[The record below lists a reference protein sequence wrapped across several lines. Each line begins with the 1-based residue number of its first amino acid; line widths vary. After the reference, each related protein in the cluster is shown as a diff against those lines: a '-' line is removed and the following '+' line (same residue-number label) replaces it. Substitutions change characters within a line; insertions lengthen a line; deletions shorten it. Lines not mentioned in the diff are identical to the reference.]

1 MAERS
6 IRLRGSAVLAMTLAS
21 GCGGA
26 DTSSTAVSGICRVY
40 ASSVTA
46 TTTTS
51 FTGMSSTAAIQNVT
65 ASYNAATN
73 QLSEMSSGT
82 SNDGMCQNTTSWS
95 TNYGSVQDFTDEV
108 SVIPPKTR
116 WASQSGMATY
126 RGPSPPCANGTFSA
140 TTTSSYDGQGRLTR
154 STTTGAGI
162 RFRSMVAASAG
173 ADNIYTTWDVAGRPT
188 AYQFP
193 DGFGAMVH
201 LSYDDSART
210 RTTVNG
216 GGSSGSITTVAAFDA
231 NGNLVRSVTTSRIPP
246 PPISGGNEF
255 VETEDTR
262 FVIGATM
269 RVCR

>member
-51 FTGMSSTAAIQNVT
+51 FTGMSSTA
-65 ASYNAATN
+65 
-73 QLSEMSSGT
+73 
-82 SNDGMCQNTTSWS
+82 
-95 TNYGSVQDFTDEV
+95 
-108 SVIPPKTR
+108 
-116 WASQSGMATY
+116 
-126 RGPSPPCANGTFSA
+126 
-140 TTTSSYDGQGRLTR
+140 
-154 STTTGAGI
+154 AGI

>member
-6 IRLRGSAVLAMTLAS
+6 IWLRGSAVLAMTLAS

-26 DTSSTAVSGICRVY
+26 GTSSTPVSGICRVY

-51 FTGMSSTAAIQNVT
+51 STGVAATVAIQNVT

-116 WASQSGMATY
+116 WASQSGMATSS
-126 RGPSPPCANGTFSA
+126 GPSRPCANGTFSA
-140 TTTSSYDGQGRLTR
+140 TTTISQDGQGRLLR
-154 STTTGAGI
+154 STTTGGVS
-162 RFRSMVAASAG
+162 FRSMVATSAG
-173 ADNIYTTWDVAGRPT
+173 TDNIYTAWDGVGRPT

-193 DGFGAMVH
+193 ESFGALVH
-201 LSYDDSART
+201 LSYDDAARS
-210 RTTVNG
+210 RTTVMG
-216 GGSSGSITTVAAFDA
+216 GGSSGSITTVDTFDA
-231 NGNLVRSVTTSRIPP
+231 NGNLVRSLTTSRVPP

-255 VETEDTR
+255 VETRDTT
-262 FVIGATM
+262 FVIGATLP
-269 RVCR
+269 VCR